1 MRRVVTILLTAVL
14 GSNLFIAA
22 AVARDRGK
30 IGLGRHTNYYG
41 SAVHH
46 GKFWRGAAYH
56 AYEPH
61 CHMVRTQNIPLGH
74 SVSLSSL
81 RRAGP
86 NERARPHGEARKQQA
101 VAVKRSKRAA
111 PARSARGCLTY
122 LPRSDRHDGA
132 ANVAL
137 SPHRDGFGRSRSG
150 LLSQAEL
157 T

>member
-14 GSNLFIAA
+14 GSNLFMAA
-22 AVARDRGK
+22 AVARDRDK

-86 NERARPHGEARKQQA
+86 NERLALTAKQGS
-101 VAVKRSKRAA
+101 SK
-111 PARSARGCLTY
+111 L
-122 LPRSDRHDGA
+122 
-132 ANVAL
+132 
-137 SPHRDGFGRSRSG
+137 SRSSVASG
-150 LLSQAEL
+150 PRQPDQRAGV
-157 T
+157 

>member
-14 GSNLFIAA
+14 GSNLFMAA
-22 AVARDRGK
+22 AVARDRDK
-30 IGLGRHTNYYG
+30 IGLGRHTSYYG

-74 SVSLSSL
+74 SVSLSSS

-86 NERARPHGEARKQQA
+86 NERLTLTAKQGSSKLSRSSVASGPRRLDQRAGVYARFPEGSHLPWSPVCPRTG
-101 VAVKRSKRAA
+101 
-111 PARSARGCLTY
+111 ARGTLVRVC
-122 LPRSDRHDGA
+122 PRPDIS
-132 ANVAL
+132 
-137 SPHRDGFGRSRSG
+137 
-150 LLSQAEL
+150 
-157 T
+157 